1 MPEFHVTELRIG
13 QPRPFGPRGEPSAI
27 DRQPVA
33 GALFAGRTGFDGDA
47 VGDPARHGGPDKAI
61 HAYPVAHLAAWA
73 RDLPDLA
80 ARFRPGAFGENIVVE
95 GATEAD
101 FCLGDRW
108 LLGGALLEVSQSR
121 QPCWKLNIRFGLPD
135 MARRV
140 QVTGRTGWYFR
151 VIEPG
156 IIAAGDKA
164 RLAHRPQA
172 RWPLT
177 RVARLLYGAQLDRAS
192 LEEFA
197 DLRDLPA
204 RWRDL
209 ALARLASGRVEDW
222 RTRLDTPGPIS

>member
-1 MPEFHVTELRIG
+1 MPEFHVIELRIG

-33 GALFAGRTGFDGDA
+33 GALLADKGGLSGDA

-73 RDLPDLA
+73 GDLPDHA
-80 ARFRPGAFGENIVVE
+80 ARFRPGAFGENLVVE
-95 GATEAD
+95 SATEAD

-108 LLGGALLEVSQSR
+108 QLGGALLEVSQTR
-121 QPCWKLNIRFGLPD
+121 QPCWKLNIRFGVPD

-140 QVTGRTGWYFR
+140 QATGRSGWYFR
-151 VIEPG
+151 VVEPG
-156 IIAAGDKA
+156 RIAAGDSA
-164 RLAHRPQA
+164 RLAQRPQP

-177 RVARLLYGAQLDRAS
+177 RVARLLYGAPLDRAS

-197 DLRDLPA
+197 DLPDLPA
-204 RWRDL
+204 RWRDM

-222 RTRLDTPGPIS
+222 RARLDTPGTLS